1 MRNLLLNTFSIV
13 AYDPEENA
21 WGVAVAS
28 KFLAAAAV
36 VSWARA
42 GAGAV
47 ATQAFAKMGFG
58 PGGLALME
66 EGLSAEQTL
75 EKLLSEDPKAAD
87 RQVGIVDRNGN
98 AAAHTGKDCFDWAGH
113 RVGKGYT
120 CQGNILTGGD
130 TLDAMAEVFE
140 NTTGGLPTRLA
151 AALLAGD
158 TVGGDSRGKQSA
170 GLLVVKPNG
179 SYGGDTDRYVDL
191 RVDDDPEPV
200 QRLQSLLQMHNLYF
214 GTTDPNDLLPIDA
227 AIATELQQVLTR
239 QGHYSGTISGE
250 WDATTKDAFWA
261 FCGMENLEERW
272 SPDNEPE
279 KIDRVV
285 LEFIRERFA
294 S

>member
-1 MRNLLLNTFSIV
+1 MRDLLLNTFSIV
-13 AYDPEENA
+13 AYDPTDEA

-58 PGGLALME
+58 PDGLALMA
-66 EGLSAEQTL
+66 EGVSAEQTL

-87 RQVGIVDRNGN
+87 RQVGMVDKNGN
-98 AAAHTGKDCFDWAGH
+98 AAAHTGSDCFDWAGH
-113 RVGKGYT
+113 RIGNGYT

-130 TLDAMAEVFE
+130 TLDAMAEAFE
-140 NTTGGLPTRLA
+140 NTQGQLPERLA

-170 GLLVVKPNG
+170 GLLVVKAGG
-179 SYGGDTDRYVDL
+179 SYGGDTDRWVDL

-200 QRLQSLLQMHNLYF
+200 QRLQGLLRMHNLYF
-214 GTTDPNDLLPIDA
+214 GTTNPDDLIPIDA
-227 AIATELQQVLTR
+227 AIATELQQILTKH
-239 QGHYSGTISGE
+239 GHHDGTISGE
-250 WDATTKDAFWA
+250 WDASTKDAFWA

-272 SPDNEPE
+272 SPDNEPD

-285 LEFIRERFA
+285 LEFVRERFA
-294 S
+294 R